1 VADED
6 DAQKTEEPTPKKL
19 QEALDKGDVP
29 TSQEFKTWFILLA
42 ATILIFSASTLIA
55 SSIVNSLANFLSQIH
70 HIQAD
75 VGGFQGPL
83 MDLIWDTFLILM
95 IPMGVFMV
103 AGVAGN
109 MTQHK
114 FIFTF
119 EKMKPKLSKI
129 SPLAGVKR
137 IFGMRLLVE
146 FGKITGKLLAV
157 SAAVLIVAWPE
168 RDRLDTLMYVPIPEL
183 LGLTQVMALRLF
195 VGVLVVLTIIA
206 ALDYSY
212 QKFEH
217 TKKLRMTKQE
227 VKDEHKQ
234 TDGDPQVKA
243 RLRQI
248 RNERSRQRMM
258 SAVPEADVVITNP
271 THYAVAIE
279 YKHGQMDVPRLL
291 AKGVDDVAMRI
302 REVANDHN
310 IPIVENPP
318 LARALHAGVEL
329 EEEVP
334 PEHYKAVAEVIGYIL
349 KLEKAGVRARKK
361 VVTKMPGV

>member
-1 VADED
+1 MADED

-19 QEALDKGDVP
+19 QDALEKGDVP

-42 ATILIFSASTLIA
+42 ATILIFSASSLIA
-55 SSIVNSLANFLSQIH
+55 SNIVGYLGNFLTQIH
-70 HIQAD
+70 EIQAD
-75 VGGFQGPL
+75 TGGLQGPL
-83 MDLIWDTFLILM
+83 MDMMWEVFLILM
-95 IPMGVFMV
+95 IPMGAFII
-103 AGVAGN
+103 AGLAGN

-129 SPLAGVKR
+129 SPLSGFKR
-137 IFGMRLLVE
+137 IFGMRILVE
-146 FGKITGKLLAV
+146 FGKITGKLLTVGGAV
-157 SAAVLIVAWPE
+157 VIVVWPE

-183 LGLTQVMALRLF
+183 MEFMQVISLRLF

-217 TKKLRMTKQE
+217 TKKLKMTKQE

-248 RNERSRQRMM
+248 RQERARQRMM
-258 SAVPEADVVITNP
+258 SAVPDADVVITNP

-291 AKGVDDVAMRI
+291 AKGIDEVAMRI
-302 REVANDHN
+302 REVADEHN

-329 EEEVP
+329 EQEVP
-334 PEHYKAVAEVIGYIL
+334 PEHYKAVAEVIGYIM

-361 VVTKMPGV
+361 VVTSMPGV

>member
-1 VADED
+1 MADED

-42 ATILIFSASTLIA
+42 ATILIFSASTLIG
-55 SSIVNSLANFLSQIH
+55 SSLVNDLSNFLSQIH
-70 HIQAD
+70 LIQAD
-75 VGGFQGPL
+75 TSGFQGPI
-83 MDLIWDTFLILM
+83 MDLMWNVFLILM
-95 IPMGVFMV
+95 IPMGTFIV
-103 AGVAGN
+103 AGIIGN
-109 MTQHK
+109 MSQHK

-129 SPLAGVKR
+129 SPLSGFKR
-137 IFGMRLLVE
+137 IFGMRFLVE

-157 SAAVLIVAWPE
+157 SAALVIIVWPE

-183 LGLTQVMALRLF
+183 LGLAQVMALRLF

-248 RNERSRQRMM
+248 RNERARHRMM
-258 SAVPEADVVITNP
+258 AAVPDADVVITNP

-279 YKHGQMDVPRLL
+279 YKHGQMDVPKLL
-291 AKGVDDVAMRI
+291 AKGIDEVALRI
-302 REVANDHN
+302 REVATEHD

-334 PEHYKAVAEVIGYIL
+334 PEHYKAVAEVIGYVL
-349 KLEKAGVRARKK
+349 KLERAGVRARKK